1 MARMNDTLTI
11 RIPLLTLYTVGFVDS
26 AGGRVPGHANK
37 SRSANYRSRS
47 AIVVISQDDIDR
59 IFIRK
64 AWARHCTTDELCDDI
79 FATYPNH
86 ELGLLAA
93 LGIDASANQSL
104 FADALIR
111 EAREKGKKLPL
122 TKVVLGSDKE
132 TRIET
137 TLQPVSAAGRLFADP
152 QMPGYQDLRAE
163 WEAFPGSQF
172 KDILDALAGAIKLLP
187 ARHTNDE
194 VTGEVQQ
201 YRNYLRTL
209 RLTEAQIEERVVAAF
224 AQAEMK

>member
-1 MARMNDTLTI
+1 MTEPLTI

-47 AIVVISQDDIDR
+47 AIVVVSQDDIDR

-64 AWARHCTTDELCDDI
+64 AWARHCTTDELCDEI
-79 FATYPNH
+79 FKTYSDFHPATI
-86 ELGLLAA
+86 
-93 LGIDASANQSL
+93 GIDSSANQSL
-104 FADALIR
+104 FADSLIR

-122 TKVVLGSDKE
+122 TKIRLGSDKDV
-132 TRIET
+132 RIET
-137 TLQPVSAAGRLFADP
+137 TLQPAATAGRIFALTD
-152 QMPGYQDLRAE
+152 MGDLRGE

>member
-47 AIVVISQDDIDR
+47 AIVVVSKDDIDSN
-59 IFIRK
+59 FILK
-64 AWARHCTTDELCDDI
+64 AWARHCTTEELCDEI
-79 FATYPNH
+79 FKTYSDFHPATI
-86 ELGLLAA
+86 
-93 LGIDASANQSL
+93 GIDSSANQSL
-104 FADALIR
+104 FADSLIR

-122 TKVVLGSDKE
+122 TKITLGSDKDV
-132 TRIET
+132 RIET
-137 TLQPVSAAGRLFADP
+137 TLQPAATAGRIFALTD
-152 QMPGYQDLRAE
+152 MSDLRVE